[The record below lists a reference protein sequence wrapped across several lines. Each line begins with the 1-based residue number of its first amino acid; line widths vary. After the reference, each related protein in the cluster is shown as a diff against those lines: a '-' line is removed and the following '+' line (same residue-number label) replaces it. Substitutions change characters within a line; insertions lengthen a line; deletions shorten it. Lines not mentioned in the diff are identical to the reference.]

1 MLVTDEPGLCCAE
14 LLWVDEDE
22 TPGLSKGLQHKRRQ
36 PGDTESR
43 HDTGYYKGYLTTK
56 NFGTRA
62 DKEDCGRLGNV
73 DELEDIDKK
82 GGRGGMGKRGRHGLQ
97 LWH

>member
-1 MLVTDEPGLCCAE
+1 MTDEPGLGCAE

-43 HDTGYYKGYLTTK
+43 RDTGYYKGYLTTK
-56 NFGTRA
+56 NFGTGA
-62 DKEDCGRLGNV
+62 DKEDCGRLGNA

-82 GGRGGMGKRGRHGLQ
+82 GGGGGMGKRGRHGLQ